1 MTMEERCTYTWSTP
15 DRIQGAL
22 VTKSRVV
29 YSQSCGRNNASKLL
43 IYPRGAKGKAAAT
56 PLTMPPMSE
65 NIAMRGN
72 DLYVLFE
79 SGARKYR
86 NGAMPLKHLYIV
98 NALKN

>member
-1 MTMEERCTYTWSTP
+1 MP
-15 DRIQGAL
+15 RIQTAFYGL
-22 VTKSRVV
+22 
-29 YSQSCGRNNASKLL
+29 
-43 IYPRGAKGKAAAT
+43 AAT

-98 NALKN
+98 NAKKQKL